1 MMSMVLWVE
10 GANDFG
16 ATSFDDGGFLYTEE
30 VWAEAYLLGCRMVEN

>member
-16 ATSFDDGGFLYTEE
+16 ATSFDDGGFVYTKE
-30 VWAEAYLLGCRMVEN
+30 VWARGVPSTVKGC